1 MEQDKKDAPE
11 VQGDFFDQ
19 LMFGPPQRSM
29 SENENEQQEAP
40 ENDESPNPNFS
51 DPANGETEQMS
62 NQETSQLEHIIQI
75 AQVVGPYLSKL
86 SPMLSNLQSFFS
98 NKK

>member
-1 MEQDKKDAPE
+1 MEQEKKSSE
-11 VQGDFFDQ
+11 NQGDFFDQ
-19 LMFGPPQRSM
+19 LMFGPRRQT
-29 SENENEQQEAP
+29 SEFTQEEQLTNQSVD
-40 ENDESPNPNFS
+40 NNNTV
-51 DPANGETEQMS
+51 NNQQNS

-86 SPMLSNLQSFFS
+86 SPMLSNLQSLFS

>member
-1 MEQDKKDAPE
+1 MEQNKKAPE
-11 VQGDFFDQ
+11 PQGDFFDQ
-19 LMFGPPQRSM
+19 LMFGPPPGSM
-29 SENENEQQEAP
+29 TENEQQVAP
-40 ENDESPNPNFS
+40 ENDESPNPELS
-51 DPANGETEQMS
+51 DSTNPNTEQMS

>member
-1 MEQDKKDAPE
+1 MNDENKSPE
-11 VQGDFFDQ
+11 SQGDFFDQ
-19 LMFGPPQRSM
+19 LMFGPPRPM
-29 SENENEQQEAP
+29 PRNEQEIDQSNQATEASSQT
-40 ENDESPNPNFS
+40 DPNN
-51 DPANGETEQMS
+51 EQFS

-86 SPMLSNLQSFFS
+86 SPMLSNLQSFFT

>member
-1 MEQDKKDAPE
+1 MEQEKKSPE
-11 VQGDFFDQ
+11 NQGDFFDQ
-19 LMFGPPQRSM
+19 LMFGKPRSQ
-29 SENENEQQEAP
+29 SENTEEPSSNSSDNEETTNQQE
-40 ENDESPNPNFS
+40 
-51 DPANGETEQMS
+51 T
-62 NQETSQLEHIIQI
+62 NQEKSQIEYIMEI

>member
-1 MEQDKKDAPE
+1 MEQEKKSPDT
-11 VQGDFFDQ
+11 QGDFFDQ
-19 LMFGPPQRSM
+19 LMFGPPRGPM
-29 SENENEQQEAP
+29 TENEQQAAP
-40 ENDESPNPNFS
+40 ENDESPNTDSSEPTNV
-51 DPANGETEQMS
+51 NTEQMS
-62 NQETSQLEHIIQI
+62 NQETSQLEHIMQI